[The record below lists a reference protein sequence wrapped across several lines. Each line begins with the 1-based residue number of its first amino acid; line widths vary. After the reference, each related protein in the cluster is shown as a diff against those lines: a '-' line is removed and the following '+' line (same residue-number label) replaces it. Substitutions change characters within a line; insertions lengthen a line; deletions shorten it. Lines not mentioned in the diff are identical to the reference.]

1 MSTGSDTAVS
11 NTRWAV
17 AKLALATSRHWALAC
32 PTSRFPSWRALN
44 ANFHTVEWV
53 ILAYQI
59 ASMVLC
65 VGIGRFAD
73 IVGYRRVFLYGAMLF
88 TALLMAPRGG

>member
-1 MSTGSDTAVS
+1 MGYCGIEYPMGGRKPGAGDRRRVTG
-11 NTRWAV
+11 
-17 AKLALATSRHWALAC
+17 HWRAQRRA
-32 PTSRFPSWRALN
+32 FPSWRALN
-44 ANFHTVEWV
+44 ANFHTAEWV

-59 ASMVLC
+59 ASMVPC